1 MNHAEEDL
9 AAACDHERGSGERHA
24 AYHRYEISRWCDAI
38 MLLHQYGDRLMRLK
52 LEDLDS
58 DIRLGVEVEY
68 QRRIIGS
75 LPPPPFGVHPE
86 YRVP

>member
-1 MNHAEEDL
+1 
-9 AAACDHERGSGERHA
+9 
-24 AYHRYEISRWCDAI
+24 